1 MYDDGAL
8 MLTIFGRKITIFRK
22 LAVNVMSVVTPFLS
36 LADQPLTAKITL
48 PWDNFKG
55 QVVNL

>member
-8 MLTIFGRKITIFRK
+8 LLTIFGRKITIFRK
-22 LAVNVMSVVTPFLS
+22 LGENVMSVVTPFLS

-48 PWDNFKG
+48 P
-55 QVVNL
+55 